1 MSLRSQRLAK
11 PPGLCNFDLEGFE
24 LEYSK
29 KVMDHFM
36 NPRNVGVIEDADGVG
51 RAGNPVCGDLMEMS
65 VRIKDN
71 VISDIKFRT
80 FGCGAAIA
88 TSSMA
93 TEMIKGKTLEDALE
107 ISNRAIAEALDGL
120 PPIKMHCSVLAAEA
134 LRTTLADYHTRRG
147 ELEKAAALTKD
158 DVREPL
164 ESEEAR
170 QPLHWS
176 DFSRMVRALHSAYP
190 DADPLDL
197 STAQLFKMI
206 LNLPGFDDNPDTASE
221 EQLETL
227 QMAWHQVRSG

>member
-1 MSLRSQRLAK
+1 M
-11 PPGLCNFDLEGFE
+11 D
-24 LEYSK
+24 YSE

-65 VRIKDN
+65 VRITGE

-93 TEMIKGKTLEDALE
+93 TELIKGRTIDEALE

-134 LRTTLADYHTRRG
+134 LRTTLADYYTRRG
-147 ELEKAAALTKD
+147 ELEKAAALAD
-158 DVREPL
+158 QDVQEPKTL
-164 ESEEAR
+164 KGAEE
-170 QPLHWS
+170 PLHWH
-176 DFSRMVRALHSAYP
+176 DFGRMVRSLYSAYP
-190 DADPLDL
+190 DVDPMDL
-197 STAQLFKMI
+197 SSAQLFKMI
-206 LNLPGFDDNPDTASE
+206 LRLPGFADNPDAATE
-221 EQLETL
+221 EQLERL
-227 QMAWHQVRSG
+227 QMAWHEVRAE